1 MHERD
6 PDPDRLSIGLSAPR
20 FTAKQGQYLAF
31 IYAYTRIHRRPP
43 AEADIQRHFA
53 VTPPTAHQMVLTL
66 ERGGWIRR
74 TPGAAR
80 SIEVLVDPERLPV
93 LR

>member
-1 MHERD
+1 M
-6 PDPDRLSIGLSAPR
+6 SIVASPPS
-20 FTAKQGQYLAF
+20 FTATQGQYLAF
-31 IYAYTRIHRRPP
+31 IYAYTRVAGRPP
-43 AEADIQRHFA
+43 AEADIQQHFA

-74 TPGAAR
+74 IPRAAR
-80 SIEVLVDPERLPV
+80 SIEVLVDPELLPV